1 MRKRPLKS
9 SNKLM
14 KRVSVFRI
22 SSHGNPLLISSP
34 DSYSAGKHTVWAI
47 SRKDAWQT
55 TIPSYVSLLIT
66 RYCLSRLYPLTF
78 PILSGSVALWWRSQK
93 WGHERESGVGM
104 NRLRLKARTG
114 YFSPVSALCARWV
127 DITPVLYVWPL
138 RPKLSLQHS
147 CVKYFFRSLSGYQS
161 LSTGQAILHNT
172 RNESG
177 CR

>member
-1 MRKRPLKS
+1 MRKRPLKL

-55 TIPSYVSLLIT
+55 TIPRYVSLLIT

-93 WGHERESGVGM
+93 WGHERESGVGT
-104 NRLRLKARTG
+104 NRLRLKARTAVNRVF
-114 YFSPVSALCARWV
+114 FSSERVMRPLGWHHACAVCLTTAPQIESAALVCKVFLPLAQWIPV
-127 DITPVLYVWPL
+127 PL
-138 RPKLSLQHS
+138 HWASNIAQH
-147 CVKYFFRSLSGYQS
+147 
-161 LSTGQAILHNT
+161 A
-172 RNESG
+172 
-177 CR
+177 